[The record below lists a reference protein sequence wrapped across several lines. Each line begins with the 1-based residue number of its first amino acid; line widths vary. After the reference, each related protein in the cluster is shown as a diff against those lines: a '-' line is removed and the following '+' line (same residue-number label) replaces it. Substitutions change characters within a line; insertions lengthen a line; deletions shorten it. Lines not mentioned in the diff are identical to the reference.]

1 MAHFGSDAVPEE
13 SVRLEL
19 RCSELLGAGTSG
31 KVHGLDASLDGLRY
45 AVKIIELPQRAL
57 KPGVRAYDDDGEQ
70 QDERVRVDGR
80 TDVLAPDASVEPAP
94 AWVRTNVSIA
104 HAV

>member
-45 AVKIIELPQRAL
+45 TQ
-57 KPGVRAYDDDGEQ
+57 
-70 QDERVRVDGR
+70 
-80 TDVLAPDASVEPAP
+80 
-94 AWVRTNVSIA
+94 
-104 HAV
+104 

>member
-45 AVKIIELPQRAL
+45 V
-57 KPGVRAYDDDGEQ
+57 V
-70 QDERVRVDGR
+70 
-80 TDVLAPDASVEPAP
+80 
-94 AWVRTNVSIA
+94 
-104 HAV
+104 

>member
-31 KVHGLDASLDGLRY
+31 KVHGEDKEEEDTRS
-45 AVKIIELPQRAL
+45 K
-57 KPGVRAYDDDGEQ
+57 
-70 QDERVRVDGR
+70 R
-80 TDVLAPDASVEPAP
+80 T
-94 AWVRTNVSIA
+94 
-104 HAV
+104 

>member
-45 AVKIIELPQRAL
+45 AVKIIELPEERYT
-57 KPGVRAYDDDGEQ
+57 REQ
-70 QDERVRVDGR
+70 NGTTV
-80 TDVLAPDASVEPAP
+80 
-94 AWVRTNVSIA
+94 
-104 HAV
+104 